1 MVCFGHVTKNITRE
15 VDKRQLVFHWP
26 MGARRRSATQR
37 TAKGV
42 REGQGGVVSEE
53 EGGRGREKGKGV
65 RSWAFSAGG
74 RSRRA
79 EREIK
84 GDKFRRSNVGSA
96 KVL

>member
-1 MVCFGHVTKNITRE
+1 
-15 VDKRQLVFHWP
+15 

-42 REGQGGVVSEE
+42 REGQGEVVSEE

-74 RSRRA
+74 RRPAAGQSLA
-79 EREIK
+79 AGGLTTLLYNTNIIIY
-84 GDKFRRSNVGSA
+84 
-96 KVL
+96 

>member
-53 EGGRGREKGKGV
+53 EGGRGREGEGEGCPELG
-65 RSWAFSAGG
+65 FL
-74 RSRRA
+74 SRRPESESG
-79 EREIK
+79 ER
-84 GDKFRRSNVGSA
+84 N
-96 KVL
+96 